1 MRWILA
7 VIALSTALTGRA
19 EEPSVEILGVKITQG
34 MSEEYV
40 RTAFPQIHCAGKG
53 PSVEHD
59 LDLCSI
65 SDGVPPGADGEVTF
79 QNGRVLRASRNWFF
93 PEDSDPFDALLMLND
108 ILTRLTGED
117 SAVCAKIQTYTEGE
131 PKTTNIVLPEKIL
144 TIQMHTM
151 KGGHAFIRESLRVNP
166 VPASYKVRGQKMRG
180 TEWCA
185 YIN

>member
-1 MRWILA
+1 MRWIFA
-7 VIALSTALTGRA
+7 VIALSTALTGSA
-19 EEPSVEILGVKITQG
+19 EESSVEILGVKITKG

-40 RTAFPQIHCAGKG
+40 RTVFPQVHCMEKG
-53 PSVEHD
+53 PSVDHD
-59 LDLCSI
+59 LDICSI
-65 SDGVPPGADGEVTF
+65 NDGLPPGADGEVTF
-79 QNGRVLRASRNWFF
+79 QNGRVLRASRNWFI

-117 SAVCAKIQTYTEGE
+117 SAACAKIETHTEGE
-131 PKTTNIVLPEKIL
+131 PKTIIIVLPEKVL
-144 TIQMHTM
+144 TILMHTM
-151 KGGHAFIRESLRVNP
+151 RGGSAFIRESLRVNP